1 MNSKKIVLMIIS
13 VAIIAFAFSL
23 LKDKEEV
30 PVSPINI
37 EIGQEFLGIEYP
49 NTKYVLNYKIADLNG
64 DAVNDVI
71 IFVGE
76 KDSVESI
83 KTTNAD
89 IVFYDGALQ
98 KYIKG
103 GLKKFDG
110 NTARLELADLTGDK
124 LMDVILILNDDNGDK
139 NLRIITL
146 LNNELKEIFK
156 AKDNKYIT
164 FTGNFIDG
172 FKVCINNK
180 KLNINKELDIKDN
193 SSNLIENGVFDG
205 SGKFLNSD
213 TAKIKTTGFIEFEF
227 VQLSNSMGIKTK
239 QRIIT
244 QDKKNIVDE
253 ITIIWKYEEGK
264 WQIKEA
270 SGLKLGNLLY

>member
-1 MNSKKIVLMIIS
+1 MDKKKFFLIIIS

-23 LKDKEEV
+23 LKNEETV
-30 PVSPINI
+30 VESPINI
-37 EIGQEFLGIEYP
+37 EIGQEFLGIDYP
-49 NTKYVLNYKIADLNG
+49 KTKYVLNYKIADLNG
-64 DAVNDVI
+64 DTVNDVI

-76 KDSVESI
+76 KESVDSV
-83 KTTNAD
+83 KTTNTD

-98 KYIKG
+98 KYINA

-110 NTARLELADLTGDK
+110 DTARLELADLTGDG
-124 LMDVILILNDDNGDK
+124 LMDVILVLNDENGYK

-146 LNNELKEIFK
+146 ANNELKEIFK

-172 FKVCINNK
+172 FKVCINNR
-180 KLNINKELDIKDN
+180 KLNVNKELDIKAN
-193 SSNLIENGVFDG
+193 SSNLIENGVFDN

-213 TAKIKTTGFIEFEF
+213 TSKIKTTGFIEFEF
-227 VQLSNSMGIKTK
+227 VQLSGSMGIKTK

-244 QDKKNIVDE
+244 QDKKNIIDE
-253 ITIIWKYEEGK
+253 ISIIWKHEEGK

-270 SGLKLGNLLY
+270 MGLKLGNLLY